1 MAGLNQYAISQAL
14 GSQIADSLPI
24 GHGML
29 GALATQNAFLTATAQ
44 QPNHVTATHDAKML
58 IVKAFKTVRDR
69 FDDQRS
75 PDFYVAEQDRN
86 AAFLAECR
94 SLGLTLPPAILN
106 HLLMNARKTNLLT
119 GLNSKSYTVDSDV
132 KRAVAFACEFVAS
145 RMRYEYGCSVDGL
158 ICDPELSLKFHSR
171 VQAVARGYKWIDYRW
186 SLLSIRKSGSTGGKD
201 LPTELPTL
209 SATESLDGM
218 NSTKKIPAEKGIF
231 ALTEGETFLYLSHT
245 DKLDRS
251 FEIQRNESALSI
263 FRSIYWQPNDPFQFR
278 YVALPKTKGLKNI
291 EVAMVLK
298 LHPLFNVPRSHV
310 A

>member
-1 MAGLNQYAISQAL
+1 MTGLNQYAISQAL
-14 GSQIADSLPI
+14 GSQIAGSLPV
-24 GHGML
+24 GHGIL
-29 GALATQNAFLTATAQ
+29 GALATEKAFLRATAQ
-44 QPNHVTATHDAKML
+44 HSDEEPTSHDAKML

-69 FDDQRS
+69 FDDKRS

-94 SLGLTLPPAILN
+94 SLGLTLPSAVLN

-171 VQAVARGYKWIDYRW
+171 VQAVARGYEWIDYRW

-209 SATESLDGM
+209 SSTESLDGM
-218 NSTKKIPAEKGIF
+218 NSTNKIPAEKGIF

-251 FEIQRNESALSI
+251 FEMQRNESTLSI
-263 FRSIYWQPNDPFQFR
+263 FRSIYWQPKGPFQFR
-278 YVALPKTKGLKNI
+278 YVALPKTKGLKSI

-298 LHPLFNVPRSHV
+298 LHPLFNVPRSH
-310 A
+310 AA